1 MYIQAYFDFN
11 EEIKEE
17 VYKFKIRDHVTI
29 SKHKKN
35 CKKDYVL
42 NQSHKIFPLTKIK
55 STDLWT
61 YLISDLNGEEIV
73 GTFYE

>member
-42 NQSHKIFPLTKIK
+42 N
-55 STDLWT
+55 
-61 YLISDLNGEEIV
+61 
-73 GTFYE
+73 